1 MLFGTFEVGR
11 SKFGVDDK
19 LALDAYSRMKD
30 VLLYVLGF
38 LGTVTGYYLG
48 RIPAEKQADKA
59 LQSAAV
65 AQNQASQS
73 HKEAAVLAGNALK
86 AQEREAQTKATVRS
100 GLETIRARLHEDSL
114 GGPPAH
120 RADGDIESL
129 LNWLSQQS

>member
-1 MLFGTFEVGR
+1 MAPTSTSGETPQTSAAAVPPGDSWSQWFRELIAALVSVVILILAAWMLFETFEVGR

-65 AQNQASQS
+65 A
-73 HKEAAVLAGNALK
+73 
-86 AQEREAQTKATVRS
+86 
-100 GLETIRARLHEDSL
+100 
-114 GGPPAH
+114 
-120 RADGDIESL
+120 
-129 LNWLSQQS
+129 